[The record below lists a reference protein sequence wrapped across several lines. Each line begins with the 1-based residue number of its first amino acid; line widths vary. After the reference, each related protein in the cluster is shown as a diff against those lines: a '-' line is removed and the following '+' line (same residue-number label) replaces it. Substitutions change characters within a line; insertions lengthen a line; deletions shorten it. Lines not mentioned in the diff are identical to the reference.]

1 MTGTRNNS
9 FGRRSGRA
17 ARILLLF
24 VAFCQMGIGI
34 LYMLLNLGREPAFG
48 ETAELLDAG
57 RTFVFDDRTG
67 LLYPLLLAFWDLTG
81 RLLRIPG
88 SCRCSFCSW

>member
-9 FGRRSGRA
+9 FGRRIGRV

-48 ETAELLDAG
+48 
-57 RTFVFDDRTG
+57 
-67 LLYPLLLAFWDLTG
+67 
-81 RLLRIPG
+81 
-88 SCRCSFCSW
+88 